1 MTDEKEQ
8 YFLDPLGFGRAF
20 LPHYFS
26 KKSPPFHRELC
37 KMWKKMVIKTDD
49 TEKSLS
55 MKGSRLAVAAPRGH
69 AKSTLMS
76 LQNVLHAAL
85 YGYKK
90 YILLISDTESQA
102 SSFLDCIKCELED
115 NEKILAQFGDMKGKV
130 WKTSAVVLNNGCKIE
145 ALGSGQK
152 IRGRRHGERRPDLI
166 LLDDIEN
173 DEDVRSPEQRRKLEN
188 WFFSAVSKAGDHY
201 TDIVM
206 IGTVLHKDSLLSK
219 LLKNPVYTGKVYKA
233 VESFSSSGLWQT
245 WEKMLCDLEDDN
257 RLKKAERFF
266 ALHKSEML
274 SGTKVLWKEKMPYE
288 ELMLMKLSDGEAA
301 FNTEMQNSPIDRASA
316 LFPNEWISY
325 YNPFEVDFKNG
336 FDFFGYCD
344 PSLGK
349 SVSSDFSAIITV
361 AKDRKTGI
369 FYVESADLQR
379 RHPDAIISDI
389 LETAGRIERD
399 YKRRFVSFG
408 VETNQFQW
416 LLKEELA
423 RESAK
428 RGIYLPITG
437 VNSSGD
443 KTLRIQSLQPFVK
456 NGYIKF
462 RKDQHELLNQ
472 LCDFPYGA
480 HDDGP
485 DALEGCIRLAK
496 KDSSL
501 SLRGL
506 IV

>member
-1 MTDEKEQ
+1 MSEKDLCA
-8 YFLDPLGFGRAF
+8 LDTMAFGAAY
-20 LPHYFS
+20 LPHYFA
-26 KKSPPFHRELC
+26 KKSPKFHRELC
-37 KMWKKMVIKTDD
+37 RLWKKKVIKSEDAAR
-49 TEKSLS
+49 SLT

-69 AKSTLMS
+69 AKSTLMG

-102 SSFLDCIKCELED
+102 VSFLDCIKCELED
-115 NEKILAQFGDMKGKV
+115 NEKIVADFGAMKGKV
-130 WKTSAVVLNNGCKIE
+130 WKSTAIVLNNGCKIE

-152 IRGRRHGERRPDLI
+152 IRGRRNGERRPDLI

-188 WFFSAVSKAGDHY
+188 WFFSAVSKAGDYY
-201 TDIVM
+201 TDIVI

-219 LLKNPVYTGKVYKA
+219 LLKNPVYTGRVYKA
-233 VESFSSSGLWQT
+233 VESFSPSALWQV
-245 WEKMLCDLEDDN
+245 WEGILCSLSDED
-257 RLKKAERFF
+257 RLKKAGRFF
-266 ALHKSEML
+266 ALHRAEML
-274 SGTKVLWKEKMPYE
+274 EGTKVLWKEKMPYE
-288 ELMLMKLSDGEAA
+288 ELMLMRLSDGEAA

-316 LFPNEWISY
+316 LFPGEWTSY
-325 YNPFEVDFKNG
+325 YNPFEVDFSG
-336 FDFFGYCD
+336 DFDFFGYCD

-349 SVSSDFSAIITV
+349 SVSADFSAIITV

-369 FYVESADLQR
+369 FYVESADLSR
-379 RHPDAIISDI
+379 RHPDRIIADI
-389 LETAGRIERD
+389 LSGAGRIGRE
-399 YKRRFVSFG
+399 YGKRYASFG
-408 VETNQFQW
+408 IETNQFQW

-428 RGIYLPITG
+428 TGVYLPICE
-437 VNSSGD
+437 VNSTAD

-462 RKDQHELLNQ
+462 RKDQTELLNQ
-472 LCDFPYGA
+472 LWDFPYGA

-496 KDSSL
+496 KESAL
-501 SLRGL
+501 HLKGL
-506 IV
+506 LV